1 MGLVANLR
9 TLPSPRSCIFPLM
22 CYFLKKYSFMFY
34 IRAMIHFE
42 LIFIKD
48 LSFFFHDGSSTFF
61 EKAALPLL
69 SNYIEMKVFTHPTTP
84 A

>member
-48 LSFFFHDGSSTFF
+48 LSFFFMMDP
-61 EKAALPLL
+61 ALFLKKLPFL
-69 SNYIEMKVFTHPTTP
+69 Y
-84 A
+84 